1 MKRITKIAENTSLGK
16 KKIRVAAYC
25 RVSTASEEQL
35 VSLAAQKAHY
45 ENYIKSN
52 DEWEFA
58 GLYYDE
64 GISGTKK
71 EKREGLLSM
80 VAACER
86 GTIDMIITKS
96 ISRFARNTTDCLEL
110 VRKLL
115 DLNIYIYFEKENL
128 NTGSMESELMLS
140 ILSGLAESESMS
152 ISENE
157 KWGIKRRFQNGTFII
172 SYPPYGYANVDGEM
186 VIVPEQ
192 AEIVKQIFADTLA
205 GKSTHAIAD
214 ELNKRGVATK
224 RGGHWTPG
232 TVNGIIGNEKYTGD
246 VLFQKTYTDSSFNR
260 HQNRGEAD
268 QYLMQDHHEAIITRE
283 EYELANAVL
292 KQRGREKGNG
302 HDTRR
307 YQNRYSFSGRIY
319 CGECGSKYKRRLHY
333 KPSGQYAAW
342 TCVTHLED
350 KERCSQK
357 YITDDALKQA
367 FVTMMNKLVFG
378 QQMVLRP
385 LLQSLRGLNGQSRLL
400 KIEELETAIEKNREQ
415 KQVLTN
421 LMASGYLEPALFNKE
436 SNELAAEA
444 ETLRQ
449 EKEGLM
455 RSVNGDMVKVEEL
468 QRLLRFTSKGIMLTE
483 FDDAVFLSFVERIT
497 VLSRKEVAFELKC
510 GLFLRER
517 LVEP

>member
-1 MKRITKIAENTSLGK
+1 MKRITKIEENMLLEK
-16 KKIRVAAYC
+16 RKLRVAAYC
-25 RVSTASEEQL
+25 RVSTARDEQL

-71 EKREGLLSM
+71 EKRDGLLAM

-86 GTIDMIITKS
+86 GTIDFVITKS

-115 DLNIYIYFEKENL
+115 DLKIYIYFEKENL

-140 ILSGLAESESMS
+140 ILSSLAESESVS

-172 SYPPYGYANVDGEM
+172 SYPPYGYDNVDGEM

-205 GKSTHAIAD
+205 GKSTHEIAE
-214 ELNKRGVATK
+214 ELNEWGVATK

-260 HQNRGEAD
+260 HQNRGEVD
-268 QYLMQDHHEAIITRE
+268 QYLMQDHHEAIISRE
-283 EYELANAVL
+283 EFERANAVL

-302 HDTRR
+302 HDTGR
-307 YQNRYSFSGRIY
+307 YQNRYGFSGRIY

-342 TCVTHLED
+342 TCVTHLAD
-350 KERCSQK
+350 KECCSQK
-357 YITDDALKQA
+357 YITDDALKLA

-385 LLQSLRGLNGQSRLL
+385 LLQSLRGLNDQSRLL

-468 QRLLRFTSKGIMLTE
+468 QRLLRFTSKGNMLTE
-483 FDDAVFLSFVERIT
+483 FDDAVFLSFVEQIT

-510 GLFLRER
+510 GLSLRER

>member
-1 MKRITKIAENTSLGK
+1 MKRITKIVENASLGK

-52 DEWEFA
+52 DGWEFA

-71 EKREGLLSM
+71 EKRDGLLAM

-86 GTIDMIITKS
+86 GTIDFVITKS

-115 DLNIYIYFEKENL
+115 DLNIYIYFEKENI

-140 ILSGLAESESMS
+140 ILSGLAESESVS

-157 KWGIKRRFQNGTFII
+157 KWGIRRRFQNGTFII

-186 VIVPEQ
+186 MIVPEQ

-205 GKSTHAIAD
+205 GKSTHEIAKG
-214 ELNKRGVATK
+214 LNEQGVVTK
-224 RGGHWTPG
+224 KGGRWTPG
-232 TVNGIIGNEKYTGD
+232 TINGIIGNEKYTGD
-246 VLFQKTYTDSSFNR
+246 VLFQKTYTDNSFNR
-260 HQNRGEAD
+260 HQNRGEVD
-268 QYLMQDHHEAIITRE
+268 QYLMQDHHEAIISRE
-283 EYELANAVL
+283 EFERANAVL

-302 HDTRR
+302 HDTGR
-307 YQNRYSFSGRIY
+307 YQNRYGFSGRIY

-342 TCVTHLED
+342 TCVTHLAD

-357 YITDDALKQA
+357 YITDDALKLA

-378 QQMVLRP
+378 QQ
-385 LLQSLRGLNGQSRLL
+385 
-400 KIEELETAIEKNREQ
+400 K
-415 KQVLTN
+415 
-421 LMASGYLEPALFNKE
+421 Y
-436 SNELAAEA
+436 
-444 ETLRQ
+444 TLIQ
-449 EKEGLM
+449 
-455 RSVNGDMVKVEEL
+455 
-468 QRLLRFTSKGIMLTE
+468 I
-483 FDDAVFLSFVERIT
+483 RI
-497 VLSRKEVAFELKC
+497 
-510 GLFLRER
+510 
-517 LVEP
+517 